1 MDTGHRAIT
10 RRTLLG
16 SATAIAAV
24 GIAGPGT
31 AVAAAETS
39 PLWAEFRRTPYIH
52 PQIPYV
58 GR

>member
-31 AVAAAETS
+31 GTAVAAAETS
-39 PLWAEFRRTPYIH
+39 PLWAEFRRTPYT
-52 PQIPYV
+52 
-58 GR
+58 